1 MNDITHVFLFRR
13 GEVVGQTDGVVLVDL
28 GGDGVEPGDEGVL
41 DPVHEELGSQ
51 DHQAVGGQRPE
62 AL

>member
-1 MNDITHVFLFRR
+1 MFLL
-13 GEVVGQTDGVVLVDL
+13 GGGQVVGERDGVVLVDL